1 MEILTISKLKSK
13 LSDEEDKLYD
23 IQIRDIEAELFDA
36 KINHRQA
43 KVSLRQK
50 RNMLDYHG
58 HSDEDTDPECEC
70 EDNYELEYYYS
81 QGYESDCYDEEK
93 ESHICSICNKTGH
106 FENRCFRMHKK
117 NKNFCSRCAKS
128 KKILCIIQNNALEL
142 NVLNVNRLDILKLIV
157 QNNFKNYIIKHILYN
172 IFYIIAN
179 LKFQH
184 KVDVLW

>member
-128 KKILCIIQNNALEL
+128 KKDPVHNPKQCPRIKC
-142 NVLNVNRLDILKLIV
+142 
-157 QNNFKNYIIKHILYN
+157 FKCKSFGHI
-172 IFYIIAN
+172 
-179 LKFQH
+179 
-184 KVDVLW
+184 KVDCPK